1 MVQTH
6 PIFREIQ
13 LMSCA
18 TLNRL
23 TMAVPEL
30 PSADDSGCGGPP
42 AAEITGVR
50 ADFLDFRD
58 RSHGSVD
65 PHETAAVLA
74 SGRFVWVDVDCRH
87 ARPDVITQL
96 LPAGSLVG
104 FDPQAVGE
112 GGCCEATVSE
122 LRRSEGL
129 LQIALVG
136 VVDGAEGLVGQ
147 SLHLLIGEGF
157 LVTFHRGPSSVLQEV
172 RRDYLC
178 DFQRHA
184 ATPSFLVYEFWN
196 EQVDQYLR
204 LQNRLEQKVE
214 AMRLKLRT
222 DANEATLLEL
232 ADVTGELLTLRK
244 RVMPT
249 RRVLEEL
256 VSRKTTLVS
265 EATLSFMSGMIA
277 TLERLLS
284 DISSN
289 LGVLESGMNF
299 SLTVATHRTNLV
311 MNRLA
316 VVSTIFLPL
325 TFLCG
330 VYGMNFEEIP
340 ELAWTHGYKF
350 FWGLSTLITIGL
362 VFVLRR
368 ARLL

>member
-1 MVQTH
+1 MSSVTVDRHTAGVSELSPPGTSAGLNRAAGVIAGVQAEYLDFH
-6 PIFREIQ
+6 DRSYGPVDAREIT
-13 LMSCA
+13 S
-18 TLNRL
+18 
-23 TMAVPEL
+23 
-30 PSADDSGCGGPP
+30 
-42 AAEITGVR
+42 
-50 ADFLDFRD
+50 
-58 RSHGSVD
+58 
-65 PHETAAVLA
+65 VLA
-74 SGRFVWVDVDCRH
+74 AGRFVWVDVDCQQ
-87 ARPDVITQL
+87 AQPNVIMSL
-96 LPAGSLVG
+96 LPAGSLAG
-104 FDPQAVGE
+104 FDPQTVGE

-122 LRRSEGL
+122 LRRSERL
-129 LQIALVG
+129 LQITLVG
-136 VVDGAEGLVGQ
+136 VIDSADGLVGQ
-147 SLHLLIGEGF
+147 SLHLVVGEGF
-157 LVTFHRGPSSVLQEV
+157 LVTFHRGPSLVLREV

-178 DFQRHA
+178 DFQQHA
-184 ATPSFLVYEFWN
+184 ATPSFLVYELWN

-204 LQNRLEQKVE
+204 LQSRLEQKVE

-222 DANEATLLEL
+222 DATEATLLEL

-256 VSRKTTLVS
+256 VARKTTLVS
-265 EATLSFMSGMIA
+265 EATLSFMGGMIA

-289 LGVLESGMNF
+289 LEVLESAMNF

-330 VYGMNFEEIP
+330 VYGMNFDGIP

-362 VFVLRR
+362 VVALRR